1 MKYFYTNQHIQYNLE
16 STQIS
21 RNLNYPL
28 WHLQDVLLPLFE
40 KDYTYDSLRETI
52 QSANHIWCA
61 YENGKCIGCALIT
74 DIGSYGGLYVILFGV
89 KKSAQGRGIGKR
101 LLEDIIRWSRKHGYK
116 FIYLHTEY
124 TNKKA
129 IGMYERAGFR
139 QEFYQSNFSDQ
150 LPRFGSNIASM
161 ILFLM

>member
-1 MKYFYTNQHIQYNLE
+1 MKYIYTNQHIQYNLE

-101 LLEDIIRWSRKHGYK
+101 LLEDIIRWSRKHG
-116 FIYLHTEY
+116 
-124 TNKKA
+124 
-129 IGMYERAGFR
+129 
-139 QEFYQSNFSDQ
+139 
-150 LPRFGSNIASM
+150 
-161 ILFLM
+161 